1 MIPSDCIINWMFFI
15 EEILQWFIIYII
27 YCSVVSG
34 SSMLDHLPYFE
45 RDTNYL
51 TRVMVITL
59 HLACLLTRMLEHH
72 TNTEE
77 MTRLIHQSIYK
88 LVKLKIKAK
97 FGRSILHLACCRDV
111 AVLGRYPSCQFPS
124 PHLAEVRTKKH
135 LNQ

>member
-1 MIPSDCIINWMFFI
+1 MNKLFFSLHLIPNCVILYSCNINIF
-15 EEILQWFIIYII
+15 L
-27 YCSVVSG
+27 G

-88 LVKLKIKAK
+88 LVKLKIKAR

-124 PHLAEVRTKKH
+124 QHLAEVSK
-135 LNQ
+135 

>member
-1 MIPSDCIINWMFFI
+1 
-15 EEILQWFIIYII
+15 
-27 YCSVVSG
+27 
-34 SSMLDHLPYFE
+34 MLDHLPYYE

-77 MTRLIHQSIYK
+77 MTKLIHQSIYK

-97 FGRSILHLACCRDV
+97 FGRSILHLSCCRDV

-124 PHLAEVRTKKH
+124 PHLAEVCICIFINRIVYYKKNICNTQCT
-135 LNQ
+135 LKPNYSK